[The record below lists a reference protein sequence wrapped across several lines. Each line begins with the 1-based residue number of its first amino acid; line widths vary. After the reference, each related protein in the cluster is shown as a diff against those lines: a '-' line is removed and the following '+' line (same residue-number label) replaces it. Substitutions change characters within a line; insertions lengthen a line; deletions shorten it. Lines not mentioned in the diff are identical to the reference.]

1 MEDRKERKSEA
12 GGGEGGRG
20 ASVIQDVDK
29 ATVCIAVINLALHSL
44 LEQVQLQLS
53 QG

>member
-1 MEDRKERKSEA
+1 MHGGKEGAEKR
-12 GGGEGGRG
+12 GWRRGGRE